1 MSLQQASFLMD
12 LWGMVIQYKH
22 HRSPVYIKWDWI
34 YGPLLLTGHFYVE
47 KNVSIILEQKFIYS
61 GAYITLINLLS
72 KNLNRKDPRENGKE
86 QKKTFK

>member
-1 MSLQQASFLMD
+1 
-12 LWGMVIQYKH
+12 MVIQYKH
-22 HRSPVYIKWDWI
+22 HRSPVYIKRDWI

-47 KNVSIILEQKFIYS
+47 KNVSVILEQKFIYS

-72 KNLNRKDPRENGKE
+72 KNLNRKDPIENAKE